1 MASHKRRV
9 NTNTDHIK
17 CGHGFFNV
25 VLGLGI
31 KKKKSIDNV
40 LVIVLVTKKKVLKP

>member
-25 VLGLGI
+25 VLGLSI
-31 KKKKSIDNV
+31 KKSIDNV
-40 LVIVLVTKKKVLKP
+40 LVIVLVTKKKALKP